1 MPRYTISPET
11 MAEYSAEYAEIE
23 GAEEHEFN
31 TDGTERTPDGGFSH
45 YEPGETTFDPGN
57 LNDEARRTYDALR
70 SIGIHTL
77 RVRYDGGH
85 DEGFS
90 HFEAAQSDD
99 QLFSLQGLIE
109 AAKIGPLGEDGT
121 ELHVWNE
128 KDTEISRAQW
138 GAKRALE
145 FVRRIGVALTG
156 ARIWDGRIFALRT
169 LHGRFTKRQNRG
181 RTDASRRLA
190 RRLRRALP
198 ILMAHPFYHAQRSA
212 RLFGGVADDY
222 LAIHSWFD
230 ESKAFMPDLR
240 HRALRH
246 HSEGIF
252 LCEKIFGVTIANSDG
267 KPVPTRSIGEQ
278 HVQDDLG
285 WIPTLKDWLCHL
297 EIQPWMT
304 KTRFRPT
311 ASKSIEPESE
321 TP

>member
-138 GAKRALE
+138 AQSALWNLCE
-145 FVRRIGVALTG
+145 EL
-156 ARIWDGRIFALRT
+156 ALRLLGRGYGT
-169 LHGRFTKRQNRG
+169 GEFSLYGRFT
-181 RTDASRRLA
+181 A
-190 RRLRRALP
+190 
-198 ILMAHPFYHAQRSA
+198 
-212 RLFGGVADDY
+212 
-222 LAIHSWFD
+222 
-230 ESKAFMPDLR
+230 DLR
-240 HRALRH
+240 SGRIVDEPTQVEDLPAD
-246 HSEGIF
+246 
-252 LCEKIFGVTIANSDG
+252 SDE
-267 KPVPTRSIGEQ
+267 RYQ
-278 HVQDDLG
+278 Y
-285 WIPTLKDWLCHL
+285 
-297 EIQPWMT
+297 
-304 KTRFRPT
+304 
-311 ASKSIEPESE
+311 
-321 TP
+321 